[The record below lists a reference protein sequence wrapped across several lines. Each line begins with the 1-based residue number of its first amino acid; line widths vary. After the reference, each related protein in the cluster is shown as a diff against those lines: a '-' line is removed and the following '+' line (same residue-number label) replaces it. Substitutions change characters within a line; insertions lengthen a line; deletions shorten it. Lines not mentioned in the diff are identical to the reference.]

1 MGVSE
6 ECAIGQ
12 YFKRLLVIESVLG
25 TADYHVRR
33 FAALV
38 EGVGGE
44 GRAE

>member
-33 FAALV
+33 FAALS
-38 EGVGGE
+38 
-44 GRAE
+44 A